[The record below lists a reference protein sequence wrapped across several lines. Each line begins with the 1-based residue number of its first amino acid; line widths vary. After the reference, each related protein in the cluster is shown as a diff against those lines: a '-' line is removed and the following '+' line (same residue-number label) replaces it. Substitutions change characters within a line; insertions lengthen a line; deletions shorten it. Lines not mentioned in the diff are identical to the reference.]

1 MGSGYSAWTLLGVRC
16 CKVQG
21 AVPLQPALLCRVG
34 RLLYCSAVVGV
45 CSIRLDTLL
54 CQSALVRTQLAWR
67 ETRALPVTNSLC
79 LFLLKSKLFH
89 LLEAMLQCID
99 FTQTHKINQ
108 DEHSTIALCVY
119 PHCKVSI
126 GQYTKMCTSP
136 LIFFQLHYFRC
147 QIFEENIWSL
157 SLSLYI
163 WPLESWTI
171 IAIIRFNSILRTIWG
186 RVEC

>member
-89 LLEAMLQCID
+89 LLEANAFKYQNPRSRYLKKDADDLLWLVRDSEESFYFKQLG
-99 FTQTHKINQ
+99 TPQ
-108 DEHSTIALCVY
+108 STIPNVFASE
-119 PHCKVSI
+119 K
-126 GQYTKMCTSP
+126 K
-136 LIFFQLHYFRC
+136 
-147 QIFEENIWSL
+147 
-157 SLSLYI
+157 
-163 WPLESWTI
+163 
-171 IAIIRFNSILRTIWG
+171 
-186 RVEC
+186 